1 MSDKTQGVYKL
12 FQDTARDIIS
22 DEEKWKSFLKVIAWS
37 YKYSFEQ
44 QLLIYAQRPTARACA
59 TYDIWAKK
67 LHRNVKRGSK
77 GIALIVQGKNTMYL
91 EHVFDVSDTV
101 SREKKPFNLWE
112 IRSDVHEELRNYLID
127 KYAPELEHASL
138 YEALKEMIATF
149 SDEIVISERLI
160 KKISDKNTEYKYQT
174 KVIADINQLIVNS
187 IAYAAMIRCDIKDV
201 ENYFNKDDFSAIK
214 MFDMDTIAFIGH
226 TVQEYNKY
234 AINELKSIN
243 ENLSRAKLAKTVKM
257 VHNDSTERSNS
268 NENQLQAGRGRT
280 TSGLTNGEDY
290 TYRNVH
296 ESENEIPRGGQTG
309 LIFQTTDSKSNEQSS
324 QRDSARGGR
333 IGRTVDETN
342 VGEREEPDTG
352 QSNSANGMGRLHE
365 QFEESSAGNGLG
377 TSGLQLIDKGGNT
390 DVLPPFNLQY
400 LSTLLCEDIGLTKKK
415 EEIAQYFIEHIDDEE
430 RANFLAECY
439 DETLIQTFKSPQYN
453 DFSYLGYRKNG
464 NGLNIWEGNYL
475 KKESDSFL
483 SFMVLQKEV
492 AKLIESGEYLLPKW
506 EKMSGVQRAYKMN
519 VLNSNAIFHLLTY
532 RNELLKS
539 STEIISFFQEHT
551 DEKEQGAFI
560 KECFPEHAVEW
571 KVDGV
576 PLGFIK
582 EEDSLHLYFG
592 TYDNQETSVKYNW
605 KLVANLVD
613 GFIISRYYDPT
624 VQIPTADEL
633 RNAVYENEKSFKN
646 GVFFSQDEIDRI
658 LIRGSDVQDGKY
670 RIFQYMQKHLTKKE
684 NIDFLKQEYGIG
696 GSNPAYGCIDEW
708 HDGKGIT
715 ISRKK
720 EIGKEEIKV
729 TLKWDKVAKRIS
741 ELIATNRYLSKQE
754 LEHYPVFLQK
764 QVQRKHEHESQIKI
778 EEQGKD
784 TEPTSVET
792 IQKVVPKEWGVGDT
806 VYIGITEYVIM
817 DIASDSVTVSE
828 KEFPLFQEIYKKA
841 DFEIRVAES
850 PLNET
855 EIKSFKVTE
864 LKEDKISLDRIANAV
879 RQFYYELPLFYIRPY
894 PICLS
899 SDKKYDIQDII
910 RYLKDKD
917 TAINILGLMD
927 VALSSVSEEIKHKYD
942 LEYYRNQYHDY
953 VQEHFDYM
961 YTPPTSE
968 KEVIANLLLDIN
980 NDFNVQE
987 IEDIEG
993 ILDFIKAMNFE
1004 ISNETD
1010 SHSPAMLAR
1019 LELSQLLCNYKYKCE
1034 ATEKEYLKQTIISD
1048 EQLRW
1053 NYDDFVVLEEQGLY
1067 GTIVYIDKDS
1077 VELNLWES
1085 NDLLELEEHTIE
1097 LMRSD
1102 FEDNVR
1108 VDYRNQFLFSIEK
1121 PTLLNENNLYESEN
1135 GELSYNYL
1143 ARRNYEQFKNIAPM
1157 IINGQANYMTFVKE
1171 GQEIFISSNKIT
1183 NKNTQEFY
1191 NIDID
1196 NEDNLLNI
1204 LDMYGENTGYQT
1216 LEDVQDYNIL
1226 QQMNEIGNDYLNSM
1240 RDEQCHIKSISV
1252 KISDEFIKVEFENN
1266 AIASF
1271 NGNKDDYNQFIE
1283 TYMRNSQ
1290 ILISSQLLPYVSS
1303 FSKTHPLENHLL
1315 EHDVERHNYK
1325 SKDEYIPQTAK
1336 EKYRANITAIKLLK
1350 KLNQED
1356 RLATKDEQAVLAK
1369 YVGWGGLSEAFDE
1382 TSTSWSYEYH
1392 ELKEL
1397 LNEAEYKSARH
1408 SVLTSFYT
1416 PDIIIDSMYEILGK
1430 MGFSKGNLLEP
1441 SCAIG
1446 NFFKALPET
1455 MAEVNL
1461 YGVELDTISG
1471 NLAKQLFQKSNIQIK
1486 GYEKTNFSDSFFDV
1500 AIGNVPFGQ
1509 LSVLDSRYDKH
1520 HFSIHEYFFAKTL
1533 DKVRSGGIIA
1543 FITSKYLMDRR
1554 SSKTRKYINE
1564 RAEFLGAIRLPNN
1577 AFKAYAGT
1585 EVVSDIIFLKKRER
1599 PNYIEHDWINV
1610 EPFESDTFVNS
1621 YYVKNPNM
1629 VLGSLE
1635 ITSSQYGRNE
1645 LTVKAFPGKPL
1656 RSALQEIIPHIQGEI
1671 EPYEYDRSDTK
1682 SDKTIPA
1689 DKSVDN
1695 YSYTIVNNEVYYR
1708 ENSVMYRPD
1717 LSERKLERI
1726 KSLITLRDCM
1736 RQLIYYQTEDF
1747 NDDIIKQEQKRL
1759 NDIYDRFS
1767 KEYGLI
1773 SSRTNASVFRKDN
1786 SYYLLCSLEILDDEG
1801 KLERKADMFTKRTI
1815 KNKPKIT
1822 HVDTANDALLLSLNE
1837 KAKVDLDYMMSVSDF
1852 SKEELLKELKNVIYK
1867 VPNALEDDSLEEY
1880 VTADEYLSGDIRE
1893 KLKIAELSVKF
1904 DPSLQENVEA
1914 LKQALP
1920 KRLTASEIEVR
1931 IGATWI
1937 PVEIYSQFI
1946 YELLDTSEFQQ
1957 RNIKTMYSKVTNS
1970 YNISNKRKDSYNVKV
1985 FNNYGTRRVNAYFLI
2000 EDCLNLRDTKVYDHY
2015 KDESGNDVAELNTKE
2030 TILAQQKQDLI
2041 KEKFKDWI
2049 WKDYNR
2055 RQELEEIYNQLF
2067 NSIRPREY
2075 NGDHLTFPNM
2085 NPNITLIKHQKD
2097 AVARILYGGNTL
2109 LAHPVGAGKTFEMV
2123 AACMELRRLKISNK
2137 PMIVIPNP
2145 LIGQWGAEFLT
2156 LYPSANILVAR
2167 KQDFEMGNRKRF
2179 CSRIATG
2186 DYDAILLPYSVFQK
2200 IPVSYE
2206 YQAEM
2211 IEKEIDSIMES
2222 IDEAKRKNFER
2233 FTIKQME
2240 RVAHQLKNQIE
2251 KLNKRERKDS
2261 VIAFEELGV
2270 DRIFVDESHN
2280 FKNLYMHT
2288 KMTNVAGLSSAP
2300 AQKSSDLFLKC
2311 RYFDRITGSR
2321 GTVFGTGTPI
2331 DNSMV
2336 EMYTLQRYLQY
2347 EELEK
2352 RGLTHF
2358 DSWASVFGE
2367 TKTTME
2373 LAPEGTGYRERQR
2386 FSRFYNLPEL
2396 MSMFKQVAD
2405 IKTADQLN
2413 LSVPNAHYENIVVPS
2428 SEIQQNILE
2437 DLVERANVVRAKL
2450 IEPNID
2456 NMLRITNDGR
2466 KLALDQRLIDDTFED
2481 NENSK
2486 VNACVNNV
2494 HEIWKKHSETKAT
2507 QTIFCDLSVPKPKTF
2522 NLYTDIKDKLIKK
2535 GIDENEIAFIHDYD
2549 TDEKKKSLFKMV
2561 RSGDIRV
2568 LLGST
2573 LKMGVGTNIQTRLI
2587 ASHDLD
2593 VPWTPAA
2600 LEQRAGRIVRQG
2612 NQNKDVY
2619 IYRYVTE
2626 GTFDAYSYQLLES
2639 KQRFISQIMTSKA
2652 ICRNF
2657 EDTDIQTM
2665 SYSVLK
2671 ALASGNPLIMEKI
2684 ELEEKISKLKLAKS
2698 EYLSNK
2704 YMLEDMA
2711 IKKYP
2716 RQITELKTRLE
2727 AMEKDIEDTKKYG
2740 DSHEITIK
2748 GRTFSERKE
2757 GGEALLLC
2765 ARKNTTPETI
2775 GEFLGFE
2782 LRIQYDE
2789 YSRMHTISLK
2799 KYNTYQ
2805 FDMGENSVG
2814 NMTRLQNEINAIPK
2828 YAEKV
2833 KRQLEETEKSLADA
2847 KAEIE
2852 KPFSKETELKEMQD
2866 RLKSINKELHIDEE
2880 EKQPRGKKRGQIEIE
2895 R

>member
-333 IGRTVDETN
+333 IGRPVDETN

-551 DEKEQGAFI
+551 DKKEQATFI
-560 KECFPEHAVEW
+560 KECFPKHTVEW

-792 IQKVVPKEWGVGDT
+792 IQKVAPKEKQWSIGDT

-828 KEFPLFQEIYKKA
+828 KEFPLFQDIYKRA
-841 DFEIRVAES
+841 DFEARISES
-850 PLNET
+850 PLNGK
-855 EIKSFKVTE
+855 EIKSFKTTE
-864 LKEDKISLDRIANAV
+864 LKEDKNSL
-879 RQFYYELPLFYIRPY
+879 
-894 PICLS
+894 
-899 SDKKYDIQDII
+899 
-910 RYLKDKD
+910 
-917 TAINILGLMD
+917 
-927 VALSSVSEEIKHKYD
+927 
-942 LEYYRNQYHDY
+942 
-953 VQEHFDYM
+953 
-961 YTPPTSE
+961 
-968 KEVIANLLLDIN
+968 
-980 NDFNVQE
+980 
-987 IEDIEG
+987 
-993 ILDFIKAMNFE
+993 
-1004 ISNETD
+1004 NETEPVKN
-1010 SHSPAMLAR
+1010 HS
-1019 LELSQLLCNYKYKCE
+1019 
-1034 ATEKEYLKQTIISD
+1034 D
-1048 EQLRW
+1048 
-1053 NYDDFVVLEEQGLY
+1053 
-1067 GTIVYIDKDS
+1067 
-1077 VELNLWES
+1077 
-1085 NDLLELEEHTIE
+1085 
-1097 LMRSD
+1097 
-1102 FEDNVR
+1102 
-1108 VDYRNQFLFSIEK
+1108 
-1121 PTLLNENNLYESEN
+1121 
-1135 GELSYNYL
+1135 
-1143 ARRNYEQFKNIAPM
+1143 
-1157 IINGQANYMTFVKE
+1157 
-1171 GQEIFISSNKIT
+1171 
-1183 NKNTQEFY
+1183 
-1191 NIDID
+1191 
-1196 NEDNLLNI
+1196 
-1204 LDMYGENTGYQT
+1204 
-1216 LEDVQDYNIL
+1216 
-1226 QQMNEIGNDYLNSM
+1226 
-1240 RDEQCHIKSISV
+1240 
-1252 KISDEFIKVEFENN
+1252 
-1266 AIASF
+1266 
-1271 NGNKDDYNQFIE
+1271 
-1283 TYMRNSQ
+1283 
-1290 ILISSQLLPYVSS
+1290 
-1303 FSKTHPLENHLL
+1303 ENHLAK
-1315 EHDVERHNYK
+1315 DNIERHNYK
-1325 SKDEYIPQTAK
+1325 SKDKYIPQTAK
-1336 EKYRANITAIKLLK
+1336 EKYQANITAIKLLK

-1356 RLATKDEQAVLAK
+1356 RLATEDEQAVLAK

-1610 EPFESDTFVNS
+1610 EPFESDTFLNS

-2049 WKDYNR
+2049 WKDYTR

-2437 DLVERANVVRAKL
+2437 DLVERASVVRAKL

>member
-101 SREKKPFNLWE
+101 SREKNPFNLWE

-296 ESENEIPRGGQTG
+296 ESENEIPRGGQAG

-333 IGRTVDETN
+333 IGRTVDESN

-439 DETLIQTFKSPQYN
+439 DDKLIQTFKAPQNY
-453 DFSYLGYRKNG
+453 DFSYIGCRKYG
-464 NGLNIWEGNYL
+464 NGLDIWEGSYL
-475 KKESDSFL
+475 RKESKSFL

-551 DEKEQGAFI
+551 DKKEQATFI
-560 KECFPEHAVEW
+560 KECFPKHTVEW

-576 PLGFIK
+576 PLCFIK

-670 RIFQYMQKHLTKKE
+670 RIFQHMQKHLTKKE
-684 NIDFLKQEYGIG
+684 NIDFLKQEYGVG

-764 QVQRKHEHESQIKI
+764 QVQRKHEHERQIKI

-792 IQKVVPKEWGVGDT
+792 IQKVVPKEWSVGDT

-864 LKEDKISLDRIANAV
+864 LKEDEISL
-879 RQFYYELPLFYIRPY
+879 
-894 PICLS
+894 
-899 SDKKYDIQDII
+899 
-910 RYLKDKD
+910 
-917 TAINILGLMD
+917 
-927 VALSSVSEEIKHKYD
+927 
-942 LEYYRNQYHDY
+942 
-953 VQEHFDYM
+953 
-961 YTPPTSE
+961 
-968 KEVIANLLLDIN
+968 
-980 NDFNVQE
+980 
-987 IEDIEG
+987 
-993 ILDFIKAMNFE
+993 
-1004 ISNETD
+1004 NETEPVKN
-1010 SHSPAMLAR
+1010 HS
-1019 LELSQLLCNYKYKCE
+1019 
-1034 ATEKEYLKQTIISD
+1034 D
-1048 EQLRW
+1048 
-1053 NYDDFVVLEEQGLY
+1053 
-1067 GTIVYIDKDS
+1067 
-1077 VELNLWES
+1077 
-1085 NDLLELEEHTIE
+1085 
-1097 LMRSD
+1097 
-1102 FEDNVR
+1102 
-1108 VDYRNQFLFSIEK
+1108 
-1121 PTLLNENNLYESEN
+1121 
-1135 GELSYNYL
+1135 
-1143 ARRNYEQFKNIAPM
+1143 
-1157 IINGQANYMTFVKE
+1157 
-1171 GQEIFISSNKIT
+1171 
-1183 NKNTQEFY
+1183 
-1191 NIDID
+1191 
-1196 NEDNLLNI
+1196 
-1204 LDMYGENTGYQT
+1204 
-1216 LEDVQDYNIL
+1216 
-1226 QQMNEIGNDYLNSM
+1226 
-1240 RDEQCHIKSISV
+1240 
-1252 KISDEFIKVEFENN
+1252 
-1266 AIASF
+1266 
-1271 NGNKDDYNQFIE
+1271 
-1283 TYMRNSQ
+1283 
-1290 ILISSQLLPYVSS
+1290 
-1303 FSKTHPLENHLL
+1303 ENHLAK
-1315 EHDVERHNYK
+1315 DDIKRHNYK
-1325 SKDEYIPQTAK
+1325 SKDKYIPQTAK

-1382 TSTSWSYEYH
+1382 TATSWSYEYH

-1397 LNEAEYKSARH
+1397 LSEAEYKSARH

-1416 PDIIIDSMYEILGK
+1416 PDIIIDSMYEILGN
-1430 MGFSKGNLLEP
+1430 MGVSKGNLLEP

-1455 MAEVNL
+1455 MADVNL

-1471 NLAKQLFQKSNIQIK
+1471 NLAKQLFQKSHIQIK

-1564 RAEFLGAIRLPNN
+1564 RAEFLGAIRLPDN

-1585 EVVSDIIFLKKRER
+1585 VVVSDIIFLKKRER

-1610 EPFESDTFVNS
+1610 EPFESDTFLNS

-1682 SDKTIPA
+1682 SDNTIPA
-1689 DKSVDN
+1689 DTSVDN

-1726 KSLITLRDCM
+1726 KSLIALRDCM

-1880 VTADEYLSGDIRE
+1880 VTADEYLSDDIRE

-1904 DPSLQENVEA
+1904 DSSLQENVEA

-1920 KRLTASEIEVR
+1920 KRLTASDIEVR

-1946 YELLDTSEFQQ
+1946 YELLDTSKFHQS
-1957 RNIKTMYSKVTNS
+1957 NIKTMYSKVTNS
-1970 YNISNKRKDSYNVKV
+1970 YNISNKRQDSFNVKV
-1985 FNNYGTRRVNAYFLI
+1985 FNNYGTRRVNAYHLI

-2075 NGDHLTFPNM
+2075 NGDHLTFYNM
-2085 NPNITLIKHQKD
+2085 NANITLKKHQKD
-2097 AVARILYGGNTL
+2097 AVAHILYGSNTL
-2109 LAHPVGAGKTFEMV
+2109 LAHVVGAGKTYEMI
-2123 AACMELRRLKISNK
+2123 AACMELRRLKLSNK
-2137 PMIVIPNP
+2137 PMIVVPNH
-2145 LIGQWGAEFLT
+2145 LIEQWGSDFLT

-2167 KQDFEMGNRKRF
+2167 KQDFQRENRKRF

-2186 DYDAILLPYSVFQK
+2186 DYDAIILGHSMFEK
-2200 IPVSYE
+2200 IPISYE
-2206 YQAEM
+2206 YQVEM
-2211 IEKEIDSIMES
+2211 IEKQIDNITES
-2222 IDEAKRKNFER
+2222 IKEAKNKNFER

-2240 RVAHQLKNQIE
+2240 RVAHQLKNQIV

-2261 VIAFEELGV
+2261 VITFEELGI
-2270 DRIFVDESHN
+2270 DRLFVDESHY
-2280 FKNLYMHT
+2280 FKNLFMHT
-2288 KMTNVAGLSSAP
+2288 KMSNVAGLTSAP
-2300 AQKSSDLFLKC
+2300 AQKSSDMFLKC
-2311 RYFDRITGSR
+2311 QYLDHLTG
-2321 GTVFGTGTPI
+2321 GKGIVFATGTPI
-2331 DNSMV
+2331 SNSMV
-2336 EMYTLQRYLQY
+2336 ELYTIQRYLQY
-2347 EELEK
+2347 GELEK
-2352 RGLTHF
+2352 RGLSHF
-2358 DSWASVFGE
+2358 DSWASTFGE

-2373 LAPEGTGYRERQR
+2373 LAPEGTGYREKQR
-2386 FSRFYNLPEL
+2386 FSSFYNLPEL
-2396 MSMFKQVAD
+2396 MSMFKEIAD
-2405 IKTADQLN
+2405 VKTADQLN
-2413 LSVPNAHYENIVVPS
+2413 LPVPNTHYENLTVPA

-2456 NMLRITNDGR
+2456 NMLKITNDGR
-2466 KLALDQRLIDDTFED
+2466 KLALDQRLIDEMFED
-2481 NENSK
+2481 YKNSK

-2494 HEIWKKHSETKAT
+2494 YEIWRKHSESKAT
-2507 QTIFCDLSVPKPKTF
+2507 QTIFCDLSTPKPKIF

-2535 GIDENEIAFIHDYD
+2535 GIDENEIAFIHDYN

-2561 RSGDIRV
+2561 RSGDIRI

-2573 LKMGVGTNIQTRLI
+2573 SKMGAGTNIQTRLI

-2704 YMLEDMA
+2704 YMLEDMM

-2789 YSRMHTISLK
+2789 YSRMHTILLK

-2880 EKQPRGKKRGQIEIE
+2880 EKQPRGKKRGQVEIE

>member
-101 SREKKPFNLWE
+101 SREKNPFNLWE

-149 SDEIVISERLI
+149 SDEIVISERLT

-214 MFDMDTIAFIGH
+214 MLDMDTIAFIGH

-243 ENLSRAKLAKTVKM
+243 ENLSRTKLAKTVKM

-333 IGRTVDETN
+333 IGRTVDESN

-439 DETLIQTFKSPQYN
+439 DDKLIQTFKSPQNY
-453 DFSYLGYRKNG
+453 DFSYIGCRKYG
-464 NGLNIWEGNYL
+464 NGLDIWEGSYL
-475 KKESDSFL
+475 RKESKSFL

-551 DEKEQGAFI
+551 DKKEQATFI
-560 KECFPEHAVEW
+560 KECFPKHTVEW

-792 IQKVVPKEWGVGDT
+792 IQKVAPKEKQWSIGDT

-828 KEFPLFQEIYKKA
+828 KEFPLFQDIYKRA
-841 DFEIRVAES
+841 DFEARISES
-850 PLNET
+850 PLNGK
-855 EIKSFKVTE
+855 EIKSFKTTE
-864 LKEDKISLDRIANAV
+864 LKEDKNSL
-879 RQFYYELPLFYIRPY
+879 
-894 PICLS
+894 
-899 SDKKYDIQDII
+899 
-910 RYLKDKD
+910 
-917 TAINILGLMD
+917 
-927 VALSSVSEEIKHKYD
+927 
-942 LEYYRNQYHDY
+942 
-953 VQEHFDYM
+953 
-961 YTPPTSE
+961 
-968 KEVIANLLLDIN
+968 
-980 NDFNVQE
+980 
-987 IEDIEG
+987 
-993 ILDFIKAMNFE
+993 
-1004 ISNETD
+1004 NETEPVKN
-1010 SHSPAMLAR
+1010 HS
-1019 LELSQLLCNYKYKCE
+1019 
-1034 ATEKEYLKQTIISD
+1034 D
-1048 EQLRW
+1048 
-1053 NYDDFVVLEEQGLY
+1053 
-1067 GTIVYIDKDS
+1067 
-1077 VELNLWES
+1077 
-1085 NDLLELEEHTIE
+1085 
-1097 LMRSD
+1097 
-1102 FEDNVR
+1102 
-1108 VDYRNQFLFSIEK
+1108 
-1121 PTLLNENNLYESEN
+1121 
-1135 GELSYNYL
+1135 
-1143 ARRNYEQFKNIAPM
+1143 
-1157 IINGQANYMTFVKE
+1157 
-1171 GQEIFISSNKIT
+1171 
-1183 NKNTQEFY
+1183 
-1191 NIDID
+1191 
-1196 NEDNLLNI
+1196 
-1204 LDMYGENTGYQT
+1204 
-1216 LEDVQDYNIL
+1216 
-1226 QQMNEIGNDYLNSM
+1226 
-1240 RDEQCHIKSISV
+1240 
-1252 KISDEFIKVEFENN
+1252 
-1266 AIASF
+1266 
-1271 NGNKDDYNQFIE
+1271 
-1283 TYMRNSQ
+1283 
-1290 ILISSQLLPYVSS
+1290 
-1303 FSKTHPLENHLL
+1303 ENHLAK
-1315 EHDVERHNYK
+1315 DNIERHNYK
-1325 SKDEYIPQTAK
+1325 SKDKYIPQTAK
-1336 EKYRANITAIKLLK
+1336 EKYQANITAIKLLK

-1356 RLATKDEQAVLAK
+1356 RLATEDEQAVLAK

-2049 WKDYNR
+2049 WKDYTR

-2437 DLVERANVVRAKL
+2437 DLVERASVVRAKL

>member
-1 MSDKTQGVYKL
+1 MSDKMQNIYNL
-12 FQDTARDIIS
+12 FQDTARDVIS
-22 DEEKWKSFLKVIAWS
+22 DEEKWISFLKTIAWS
-37 YKYSFEQ
+37 YKYTFEQ

-59 TYDIWAKK
+59 TYDIWEKK
-67 LHRNVKRGSK
+67 LYRNVKRGSK
-77 GIALIVQGKNTMYL
+77 GIALLVKDKNAMYL
-91 EHVFDVSDTV
+91 EYVFDVADTV

-112 IRSDVHEELRNYLID
+112 ITSDTHEQLRNYLID
-127 KYAPELEHASL
+127 KYVHELGHANL
-138 YEALKEMIATF
+138 YEALKEMIASFT
-149 SDEIVISERLI
+149 DDITLSESLI
-160 KKISDKNTEYKYQT
+160 KRLSDKNTEYKHPT
-174 KVIADINQLIVNS
+174 KVISDINQLIFNS
-187 IAYAAMIRCDIKDV
+187 ITYPAMIRCGITDIV
-201 ENYFNKDDFSAIK
+201 HYFKKDDFSAIR
-214 MFDMDTIAFIGH
+214 MFDIDTIALIGH

-234 AINELKSIN
+234 VLNELKSIN
-243 ENLSRAKLAKTVKM
+243 EIISRGTLVKTANFA
-257 VHNDSTERSNS
+257 HNDNTERSQS
-268 NENQLQAGRGRT
+268 NENQLQTSRERSTTGFKNGKGRIYGEVHEGENELSRREQAGLILQASHSKSTESASERNSTGGGRT
-280 TSGLTNGEDY
+280 GGTANESNAGEG
-290 TYRNVH
+290 TRH
-296 ESENEIPRGGQTG
+296 
-309 LIFQTTDSKSNEQSS
+309 
-324 QRDSARGGR
+324 
-333 IGRTVDETN
+333 
-342 VGEREEPDTG
+342 DTG
-352 QSNSANGMGRLHE
+352 QSNRTNGMGRLHE

-377 TSGLQLIDKGGNT
+377 TSSLQLNDKGGNT

-415 EEIAQYFIEHIDDEE
+415 KEITQYFLEHIDVEK

-439 DETLIQTFKSPQYN
+439 DETLIQTYKAPHSFNYN
-453 DFSYLGYRKNG
+453 YVGYKKNG
-464 NGLNIWEGNYL
+464 NGLDLWEGDYL
-475 KKESDSFL
+475 KKKSESFL
-483 SFMVLQKEV
+483 SFMALQEEV

-506 EKMSGVQRAYKMN
+506 EKMSGVQKAYKMN
-519 VLNSNAIFHLLTY
+519 VLNSDAIFHLLTY
-532 RNELLKS
+532 RNELLKAS
-539 STEIISFFQEHT
+539 SDIITFFQEHT
-551 DEKEQGAFI
+551 DGKEQGAFI
-560 KECFPEHAVEW
+560 KECFPDRAVEW

-592 TYDNQETSVKYNW
+592 TYDHQKGSVKYRW
-605 KLVANLVD
+605 RLVANFVD
-613 GFIISRYYDPT
+613 GFIISRYYDPI
-624 VQIPTADEL
+624 VQIPTTDEL
-633 RNAVYENEKSFKN
+633 KNAVYENEKSFKN

-658 LIRGSDVQDGKY
+658 LIRGSQVQDGKY
-670 RIFQYMQKHLTKKE
+670 RIFQHMQKHLTKQE
-684 NIDFLKQEYGIG
+684 NIDFLKQEYGAG
-696 GSNPAYGCIDEW
+696 GSNSAYGCIDEW
-708 HDGKGIT
+708 HDSKGIT

-720 EIGKEEIKV
+720 EIGKEEITV

-741 ELIATNRYLSKQE
+741 ELIAAKRYLSKQE
-754 LEHYPVFLQK
+754 LEHYPVFLQE
-764 QVQRKHEHESQIKI
+764 QMQREHEYERHIKI
-778 EEQGKD
+778 EEQRKD
-784 TEPTSVET
+784 TEPISIENL
-792 IQKVVPKEWGVGDT
+792 QKAVPKEKQWSVGDT

-841 DFEIRVAES
+841 DFEVRVAES
-850 PLNET
+850 PLNEN

-864 LKEDKISLDRIANAV
+864 LKEDKISLNEA
-879 RQFYYELPLFYIRPY
+879 E
-894 PICLS
+894 PI
-899 SDKKYDIQDII
+899 K
-910 RYLKDKD
+910 
-917 TAINILGLMD
+917 N
-927 VALSSVSEEIKHKYD
+927 
-942 LEYYRNQYHDY
+942 
-953 VQEHFDYM
+953 
-961 YTPPTSE
+961 
-968 KEVIANLLLDIN
+968 
-980 NDFNVQE
+980 
-987 IEDIEG
+987 
-993 ILDFIKAMNFE
+993 
-1004 ISNETD
+1004 
-1010 SHSPAMLAR
+1010 
-1019 LELSQLLCNYKYKCE
+1019 
-1034 ATEKEYLKQTIISD
+1034 
-1048 EQLRW
+1048 
-1053 NYDDFVVLEEQGLY
+1053 
-1067 GTIVYIDKDS
+1067 
-1077 VELNLWES
+1077 
-1085 NDLLELEEHTIE
+1085 
-1097 LMRSD
+1097 RSD
-1102 FEDNVR
+1102 
-1108 VDYRNQFLFSIEK
+1108 
-1121 PTLLNENNLYESEN
+1121 
-1135 GELSYNYL
+1135 
-1143 ARRNYEQFKNIAPM
+1143 
-1157 IINGQANYMTFVKE
+1157 
-1171 GQEIFISSNKIT
+1171 
-1183 NKNTQEFY
+1183 
-1191 NIDID
+1191 
-1196 NEDNLLNI
+1196 
-1204 LDMYGENTGYQT
+1204 
-1216 LEDVQDYNIL
+1216 
-1226 QQMNEIGNDYLNSM
+1226 
-1240 RDEQCHIKSISV
+1240 
-1252 KISDEFIKVEFENN
+1252 
-1266 AIASF
+1266 
-1271 NGNKDDYNQFIE
+1271 
-1283 TYMRNSQ
+1283 
-1290 ILISSQLLPYVSS
+1290 
-1303 FSKTHPLENHLL
+1303 ENHL
-1315 EHDVERHNYK
+1315 EKDNIERHNYK

-1336 EKYRANITAIKLLK
+1336 EKYQANITAIKLLK
-1350 KLNQED
+1350 KLKQED

-1382 TSTSWSYEYH
+1382 TATSWSYEYH

-1397 LNEAEYKSARH
+1397 LSEAEYKSARH

-1416 PDIIIDSMYEILGK
+1416 PDIIIDSMYEILSN

-1455 MAEVNL
+1455 MADVNL
-1461 YGVELDTISG
+1461 YGVELDSISG

-1533 DKVRSGGIIA
+1533 DKVRSGGVIA

-1554 SSKTRKYINE
+1554 SNKTRKYINE

-1577 AFKAYAGT
+1577 AFKSYAGT

-1599 PNYIEHDWINV
+1599 PTYLEHDWINV
-1610 EPFESDTFVNS
+1610 EPYESEIFLNS
-1621 YYVKNPNM
+1621 YYIKNPNM
-1629 VLGSLE
+1629 VLGTLE

-1645 LTVKAFPGKPL
+1645 LTVKAFPDRSL

-1671 EPYEYDRSDTK
+1671 APYEYDRSDTE
-1682 SDKTIPA
+1682 SDNTIPA
-1689 DKSVDN
+1689 DPSVDN
-1695 YSYTIVNNEVYYR
+1695 FSYTILNNEVYYR

-1717 LSERKLERI
+1717 LSERKLKRV
-1726 KSLITLRDCM
+1726 KSLIALRDCM

-1747 NDDIIKQEQKRL
+1747 NDDTIKQEQKRL

-1815 KNKPKIT
+1815 KNKQKKT
-1822 HVDTANDALLLSLNE
+1822 HADTANEALLLSLSE
-1837 KAKVDLDYMMSVSDF
+1837 KAKVDLDYMMLLSDL
-1852 SKEELLKELKNVIYK
+1852 SKEQLVKDLKHIIYK
-1867 VPNALEDDSLEEY
+1867 VPNVLEENALDEY

-1904 DPSLQENVEA
+1904 DSSLQENIEA

-1937 PVEIYSQFI
+1937 PVEVYSKFI
-1946 YELLDTSEFQQ
+1946 YELLDTNVFHQ
-1957 RNIKTMYSKVTNS
+1957 RNIKVMYSKATNS
-1970 YNISNKRKDSYNVKV
+1970 YNISNKGHDRVNVKV
-1985 FNNYGTRRVNAYFLI
+1985 FNNYGTRRVNAYYLI
-2000 EDCLNLRDTKVYDHY
+2000 EDCLNLRDTKIYDHY
-2015 KDESGNDVAELNTKE
+2015 TDESGKDVAELNTKE
-2030 TILAQQKQDLI
+2030 TILAQQKQELI

-2055 RQELEEIYNQLF
+2055 RQDLEDTYNQLF
-2067 NSIRPREY
+2067 NSVRPREY
-2075 NGDHLTFPNM
+2075 NGNHLTFPNM
-2085 NPNITLIKHQKD
+2085 NANITLKKHQKD
-2097 AVARILYGGNTL
+2097 AIAHVLYGSNTL
-2109 LAHPVGAGKTFEMV
+2109 LAHVVGAGKTFEMV
-2123 AACMELRRLKISNK
+2123 AACMELRRLKLSHK
-2137 PMIVIPNP
+2137 PMIVVPNH
-2145 LIGQWGAEFLT
+2145 LIEQWGSDFLT

-2167 KQDFEMGNRKRF
+2167 KQDFQRENRKRF

-2186 DYDAILLPYSVFQK
+2186 DYDAIILGLSMFEK

-2206 YQAEM
+2206 YQVEM
-2211 IEKEIDSIMES
+2211 IEKQIDSITES
-2222 IDEAKRKNFER
+2222 IKEAKIKNFER

-2240 RVAHQLKNQIE
+2240 KVAHQLKNQME
-2251 KLNKRERKDS
+2251 KLNKRERKDG

-2270 DRIFVDESHN
+2270 DRLFVDESHYY
-2280 FKNLYMHT
+2280 KNLFMHT
-2288 KMTNVAGLSSAP
+2288 KMSNVAGLSPAP
-2300 AQKSSDLFLKC
+2300 AQKSSDMFLKC
-2311 RYFDRITGSR
+2311 QYLDRLTG
-2321 GTVFGTGTPI
+2321 GKGVVFATGTPI
-2331 DNSMV
+2331 SNSMV
-2336 EMYTLQRYLQY
+2336 ELYTVQRYLQY
-2347 EELEK
+2347 SELEK
-2352 RGLTHF
+2352 RGLSHF
-2358 DSWASVFGE
+2358 DSWASTFGE

-2396 MSMFKQVAD
+2396 MSMFKEIAD

-2413 LSVPNAHYENIVVPS
+2413 LPVPNAHYENITVPA

-2437 DLVERANVVRAKL
+2437 DLVERANAVRAKQ
-2450 IEPNID
+2450 IEPNVD
-2456 NMLRITNDGR
+2456 NMLKITNDGR

-2494 HEIWKKHSETKAT
+2494 YEIWRQHNDTKAT

-2522 NLYTDIKDKLIKK
+2522 NLYTDIKNKLIQK

-2573 LKMGVGTNIQTRLI
+2573 SKMGAGTNIQTRLI

-2593 VPWTPAA
+2593 VPWTPAS

-2652 ICRNF
+2652 IGRNF
-2657 EDTDIQTM
+2657 EDTDTQTM

-2698 EYLSNK
+2698 DYLSNK
-2704 YMLEDMA
+2704 YMLEDMI

-2716 RQITELKTRLE
+2716 RQITEIKTRLE
-2727 AMEKDIEDTKKYG
+2727 AMEKDIDDTKKYG

-2757 GGEALLLC
+2757 GGDALLLC
-2765 ARKNTTPETI
+2765 ASKNATPETI

-2789 YSRMHTISLK
+2789 YSHMHTISLK
-2799 KYNTYQ
+2799 KNNTYQ
-2805 FDMGENSVG
+2805 FDMGKDNVG

-2828 YAEKV
+2828 YAERV
-2833 KRQLEETEKSLADA
+2833 KRHLEETEKSLADA
-2847 KAEIE
+2847 KAEVE
-2852 KPFSKETELKEMQD
+2852 KPFPKETELKEMQD

-2880 EKQPRGKKRGQIEIE
+2880 EKQPRGKKRGQIEME

>member
-333 IGRTVDETN
+333 IGRPVDETN

-439 DETLIQTFKSPQYN
+439 DDKLIQTFKSPQNY
-453 DFSYLGYRKNG
+453 DFSYIGCRKYG
-464 NGLNIWEGNYL
+464 NGLDIWEGSYL
-475 KKESDSFL
+475 RKESKSFL

-551 DEKEQGAFI
+551 DKKEQATFI
-560 KECFPEHAVEW
+560 KECFPKHTVEW

-792 IQKVVPKEWGVGDT
+792 IQKVAPKEKQWSIGDT

-828 KEFPLFQEIYKKA
+828 KEFPLFQDIYKRA
-841 DFEIRVAES
+841 DFEARISES
-850 PLNET
+850 PLNGK
-855 EIKSFKVTE
+855 EIKSFKTTE
-864 LKEDKISLDRIANAV
+864 LKEDKNSL
-879 RQFYYELPLFYIRPY
+879 
-894 PICLS
+894 
-899 SDKKYDIQDII
+899 
-910 RYLKDKD
+910 
-917 TAINILGLMD
+917 
-927 VALSSVSEEIKHKYD
+927 
-942 LEYYRNQYHDY
+942 
-953 VQEHFDYM
+953 
-961 YTPPTSE
+961 
-968 KEVIANLLLDIN
+968 
-980 NDFNVQE
+980 
-987 IEDIEG
+987 
-993 ILDFIKAMNFE
+993 
-1004 ISNETD
+1004 NETEPVKN
-1010 SHSPAMLAR
+1010 HS
-1019 LELSQLLCNYKYKCE
+1019 
-1034 ATEKEYLKQTIISD
+1034 D
-1048 EQLRW
+1048 
-1053 NYDDFVVLEEQGLY
+1053 
-1067 GTIVYIDKDS
+1067 
-1077 VELNLWES
+1077 
-1085 NDLLELEEHTIE
+1085 
-1097 LMRSD
+1097 
-1102 FEDNVR
+1102 
-1108 VDYRNQFLFSIEK
+1108 
-1121 PTLLNENNLYESEN
+1121 
-1135 GELSYNYL
+1135 
-1143 ARRNYEQFKNIAPM
+1143 
-1157 IINGQANYMTFVKE
+1157 
-1171 GQEIFISSNKIT
+1171 
-1183 NKNTQEFY
+1183 
-1191 NIDID
+1191 
-1196 NEDNLLNI
+1196 
-1204 LDMYGENTGYQT
+1204 
-1216 LEDVQDYNIL
+1216 
-1226 QQMNEIGNDYLNSM
+1226 
-1240 RDEQCHIKSISV
+1240 
-1252 KISDEFIKVEFENN
+1252 
-1266 AIASF
+1266 
-1271 NGNKDDYNQFIE
+1271 
-1283 TYMRNSQ
+1283 
-1290 ILISSQLLPYVSS
+1290 
-1303 FSKTHPLENHLL
+1303 ENHLAK
-1315 EHDVERHNYK
+1315 DNIERHNYK
-1325 SKDEYIPQTAK
+1325 SKDKYIPQTAK
-1336 EKYRANITAIKLLK
+1336 EKYQANITAIKLLK

-1356 RLATKDEQAVLAK
+1356 RLATEDEQAVLAK

-2049 WKDYNR
+2049 WKDYTR

-2437 DLVERANVVRAKL
+2437 DLVERASVVRAKL